1 MRNSSILFILSALVV
16 GLFFTSCKKFQG
28 PTTVMTTPNPL
39 EVHGDSIEY
48 TTKVKIAPKSGMKK
62 KGVYTGAPALR
73 NGAEAFKTDNIVI
86 QGAQNPNV
94 KKQGAEL
101 SKRYKMAYS
110 DRMNGGALR
119 MDNTYQKNAK
129 KPNKVK
135 DVNDSENMAKCCIT
149 TSRMVWDAE
158 YYILTAKDRNEY
170 RKVVPLRL
178 EAKFNFPKNI
188 DKIQSEDYNKSDI
201 VSIGEFINKR
211 LPATKITIVGFASPE
226 GSLKRNVELS
236 VNRSKEVQ
244 KWLMEQLKK
253 AGYTLYLDSTFFAIS
268 TTSEDWDGFK
278 QNVKSS
284 PKFGEYASQIF
295 EIVSSGITEDEKES
309 KIMAL
314 VGGARNPEVEAL
326 LAPLRRATI
335 VMEGQEPRRT
345 DAQIDSIGD
354 AFVAGKVSG
363 NIKDIYE
370 KEEWL
375 YAIGR
380 MDSWKD
386 KKAHLA
392 AFVQAYPSD
401 YRGLND
407 YGAIL
412 ASEGNMDEGMK
423 NLESAASNKRGDNAV
438 LNNTGIIQR
447 VKGKKA
453 DARRS
458 FESSLSAQN
467 TGEAAFNLGVVLA
480 GQAAYAQAID
490 RFNTTRTLK
499 GSEYN
504 VGLCKLMMD
513 DKSGARAAFESSA
526 KAYPEY
532 TQGYYMLAVTGVRM
546 NDKDLWTL
554 NLKKAV
560 DGNRR
565 FADMAKSDLEFDK
578 VRETSEFKAIVK

>member
-16 GLFFTSCKKFQG
+16 GIFFTGCKKFQG
-28 PTTVMTTPNPL
+28 PSTVITNPNPL

-62 KGVYTGAPALR
+62 KGIYTGSPSLR
-73 NGAEAFKTDNIVI
+73 NGSDSFKSDNMVI
-86 QGAQNPNV
+86 QGPQNPNV

-101 SKRYKMAYS
+101 SKKYKVAYS
-110 DRMNGGALR
+110 DRMNGGTMR

-129 KPNKVK
+129 KAKTLKEVT
-135 DVNDSENMAKCCIT
+135 DSENVAKCCIT
-149 TSRMVWDAE
+149 TSRMVWDGE
-158 YYILTAKDRNEY
+158 YYLLTAKDRNEY
-170 RKVVPLRL
+170 RKVVPLSL

-188 DKIQSEDYNKSDI
+188 DKIQADDYNKSDI
-201 VSIGEFINKR
+201 TAIGEFINKR

-244 KWLMEQLKK
+244 AWLMDQLKK
-253 AGYTLYLDSTFFAIS
+253 AGYTQYLDSTFFAIS

-284 PKFGEYASQIF
+284 PKFGEYSSQIF

-326 LAPLRRATI
+326 LSPLRRATI
-335 VMEGQEPRRT
+335 VMEGLEPRRT
-345 DAQIDSIGD
+345 DNQIDSIGE

-380 MDSWKD
+380 MDNWKN
-386 KKAHLA
+386 KKPHLA

-407 YGAIL
+407 YGAVL
-412 ASEGNMDEGMK
+412 ASEGSMDEAMK
-423 NLESAASNKRGDNAV
+423 NLESAASNKRGDNAI
-438 LNNTGIIQR
+438 LNNTGVVQR
-447 VKGKKA
+447 VKGKRTE
-453 DARRS
+453 ARRS

-467 TGEAAFNLGVVLA
+467 TPEAAFNLGVVLA

-490 RFNTTRTLK
+490 RFNSARSLK
-499 GSEYN
+499 GSDYN
-504 VGLCKLMMD
+504 IGLCKLMMD
-513 DKSGARAAFESSA
+513 DKSGARSSFESSA
-526 KAYPEY
+526 RAYPDY

-546 NDKDLWTL
+546 SDKDLWTL

-565 FADMAKSDLEFDK
+565 FGDMAKTDLEFDK
-578 VRETSEFKAIVK
+578 VREMAEFKAIVR